1 MAIDETFAV
10 TVSWRMEYKRARS
23 RRVLGLRRST
33 LLLCLYML
41 GYMGYLVA
49 GGVVFATLEGPYE
62 METKAIL
69 NVAIA
74 SFKTRNPKVTG
85 TICFGHFSSHM

>member
-1 MAIDETFAV
+1 M
-10 TVSWRMEYKRARS
+10 
-23 RRVLGLRRST
+23 
-33 LLLCLYML
+33 
-41 GYMGYLVA
+41 
-49 GGVVFATLEGPYE
+49 FATLEGPYE

-85 TICFGHFSSHM
+85 TLCFGLSKVFRRRIFLMTPKYKQTKVVQIVNINTVTTTISLSNCFNVIIIII

>member
-1 MAIDETFAV
+1 M
-10 TVSWRMEYKRARS
+10 
-23 RRVLGLRRST
+23 LGLRRST
-33 LLLCLYML
+33 VLLFLYML

-49 GGVVFATLEGPYE
+49 GGLVFAALEGPYE

-74 SFKTRNPKVTG
+74 SFKTRNPNVTG
-85 TICFGHFSSHM
+85 RMFWSLKYVVSVSILVVTTKYKQTMLSCGL